1 MASRLAGLDSNE
13 RNKLYKRAAVLR
25 KTTRRPERT
34 NVAVDDMDDDAPVYR
49 KKPAAS
55 LQDLVLRL
63 LEQELIEPEA
73 PGTTQT
79 EGTVVWLSRQ
89 SCRVQTA
96 EGEWECE
103 ISGDLARDQQTSLAV
118 GDAAVVR
125 INGDN
130 RVVRS
135 VHPRRTRLSRPDPDN
150 AHIERVI
157 VANVDL
163 VVVTVSVKTPPLHP
177 RLIDRFMVAIQKG
190 GAQAALCV
198 NKLDLLT
205 EPEERKAELAKLA
218 PYAAAGLA
226 IVECSTVD
234 RQGMQLLRDL
244 IGGKTTAFVGHSG
257 VGKSSILNALRP
269 ELKIET
275 RAVSEGYGRG
285 RHTTTASSLYDLGEG
300 TRLIDTP
307 GIRSFGI
314 WQMSASEV
322 AWYFPEFEPFES
334 ECKFRDCSHAHEPG
348 CGVKRALAAGD
359 LSGHRYETYLRL
371 LKEA

>member
-1 MASRLAGLDSNE
+1 LASRLAGLDSNE
-13 RNKLYKRAAVLR
+13 RNKLYKRAAMLR
-25 KTTRRPERT
+25 KSTRRPERSS
-34 NVAVDDMDDDAPVYR
+34 VAVDDFDDDAPVFR

-63 LEQELIEPEA
+63 LELELIKPEA
-73 PGTTQT
+73 PGTTQS
-79 EGTVVWLSRQ
+79 EGTVVWLGRQ

-103 ISGDLARDQQTSLAV
+103 ISGSLARDQQTSLAV
-118 GDAAVVR
+118 GDVAVVR
-125 INGDN
+125 SSGDN

-150 AHIERVI
+150 THIERVI

-163 VVVTVSVKTPPLHP
+163 VVITVSVKTPPLHP

-205 EPEERKAELAKLA
+205 DPEERKTELGKLV
-218 PYAAAGLA
+218 PYAAAGLM
-226 IVECSTVD
+226 IVECSTVN
-234 RQGMQLLRDL
+234 REGMQRLRNL
-244 IGGKTTAFVGHSG
+244 IAGKACAFVGHSG

-269 ELKIET
+269 ELEIET
-275 RAVSEGYGRG
+275 KSVSEGYGRG

-307 GIRSFGI
+307 GIRSFGL
-314 WQMSASEV
+314 WQMSAAEV
-322 AWYFPEFEPFES
+322 GWYFPEFEPLLDG
-334 ECKFRDCSHAHEPG
+334 CKFRDCSHVHEPG
-348 CGVKRALAAGD
+348 CGVKRALEAGD

>member
-1 MASRLAGLDSNE
+1 M
-13 RNKLYKRAAVLR
+13 LR